1 MLFLISMAPVV
12 VLVALLTW
20 GLFRSDADPGG
31 GRLVHNDFS
40 ETSVSV
46 RRAPEFGGTDVVTG
60 GIVSNDSVHGSIV
73 MLDFWSSWCVACR
86 AEAAD
91 LAETYAEY
99 ADMPVEFVGLAI
111 WDDAGS
117 VLRYIE
123 RYGVPYPNLL
133 DAEGRTAVTF
143 GVTGVP
149 EKFFLDQD
157 GVILRKVIGAVSK
170 EQLRSIL
177 DELLAS

>member
-12 VLVALLTW
+12 VLVALLMW

-31 GRLVHNDFS
+31 LLVHNEFS
-40 ETSVSV
+40 EAPVSV

-60 GIVSNDSVHGSIV
+60 GTVSNESVRGNV
-73 MLDFWSSWCVACR
+73 VVLDFWSSWCVACR

-91 LAETYAEY
+91 LAEAYAEY
-99 ADMPVEFVGLAI
+99 ADMPVEFVGLAV
-111 WDDAGS
+111 WDDAGG
-117 VLRYIE
+117 VLRHIE

-133 DAEGRTAVTF
+133 DAEGRTAVAF

-149 EKFFLDQD
+149 EKFFLDRD
-157 GVILRKVIGAVSK
+157 GVVLRKVIGAVSK
-170 EQLRSIL
+170 EQLRAIL